1 MFFQQTTKVE
11 NGGFVWNTLQI
22 QPGKLAQNSRLIQCF
37 FQRRITVAKPVLHQ
51 MYPQHHHQRIRRTTP
66 FTLWIMRLN
75 QGNQALPWHFLI
87 HLPESQNLL
96 QNFPKDQLNYL
107 LQIIRNLAVDHYRK
121 QALMSKCIIINEEY
135 ENLSTNEISP
145 KLYARIGKP

>member
-1 MFFQQTTKVE
+1 M
-11 NGGFVWNTLQI
+11 
-22 QPGKLAQNSRLIQCF
+22 
-37 FQRRITVAKPVLHQ
+37 
-51 MYPQHHHQRIRRTTP
+51 
-66 FTLWIMRLN
+66 
-75 QGNQALPWHFLI
+75 
-87 HLPESQNLL
+87 PESQNLL